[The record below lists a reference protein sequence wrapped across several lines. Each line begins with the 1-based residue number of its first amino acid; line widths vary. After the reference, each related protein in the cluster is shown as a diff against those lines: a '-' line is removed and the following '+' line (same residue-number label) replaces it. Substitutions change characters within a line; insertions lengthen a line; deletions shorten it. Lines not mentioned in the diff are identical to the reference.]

1 VTSGPVHALLA
12 AASETANRRD
22 VRVAWVHATT
32 AAWREAQREMDER
45 CCEAVDR
52 LSEQAFHALFQEEQ
66 AKVDAIRA
74 PLIAVAER
82 DVWPRHLYFGCV

>member
-1 VTSGPVHALLA
+1 MTADPVRTLIA

-22 VRVAWVHATT
+22 ARLAWVRATT
-32 AAWREAQREMDER
+32 AAWREAQRAMDQR

-52 LSEQAFHALFQEEQ
+52 ISEEAFHALFQEEQ

-82 DVWPRHLYFGCV
+82 DVWPSELYFSGV

>member
-1 VTSGPVHALLA
+1 MTADPVRALIA
-12 AASETANRRD
+12 AASETANRRAA
-22 VRVAWVHATT
+22 RVAWVHATT
-32 AAWREAQREMDER
+32 AAWREAQRAMDQR

-52 LSEQAFHALFQEEQ
+52 ISEEAFEALFREEQ